1 MRPNPYASPS
11 HPPVRPRRSS
21 AAITL
26 AIVSCLMLVVAIA
39 AIAAFYWAFEQ
50 YPVMGQLV
58 GAPPADRLQVVMGAS
73 CALAL
78 LAMVLAFVAAYASIR
93 LFGQ

>member
-1 MRPNPYASPS
+1 M
-11 HPPVRPRRSS
+11 
-21 AAITL
+21 
-26 AIVSCLMLVVAIA
+26 SCLMLAVAIA

-58 GAPPADRLQVVMGAS
+58 GAPPADVLQAVMGAS

-78 LAMVLAFVAAYASIR
+78 LAMILAFVEAYAAIR
-93 LFGQ
+93 LFGQRD